1 MKEGLVIQPPAHLVA
16 PVFVLLMFV
25 VLVALIPVV
34 VAVVMMI
41 PAVIVLDAPAVSS
54 PVALVE
60 LAAFIAGTDPI
71 RAWVRSPSPITLV
84 PLVMVSHRIPVS
96 IDPYIARTGTS
107 GNDANDRRRGRPNSY
122 SDRNLCR
129 RYGGAS

>member
-1 MKEGLVIQPPAHLVA
+1 
-16 PVFVLLMFV
+16 
-25 VLVALIPVV
+25 
-34 VAVVMMI
+34 VMMI
-41 PAVIVLDAPAVSS
+41 PAMIVLDAPAVSS

-71 RAWVRSPSPITLV
+71 RTWIRSPSPITPV

-96 IDPYIARTGTS
+96 IDPYKARTWTCR
-107 GNDANDRRRGRPNSY
+107 NDANDSRGGRPNSY